1 MSKENEI
8 WKPVLVN
15 NKKTN
20 LPFVVS
26 NKGAYGIKKAN
37 GEIEVRVKKISNGA
51 VRHRLKV
58 GAKEHTL
65 SLAKM
70 VASAFVK
77 RSSAKQTSVIHL
89 DYDYTNNQASNLKWV
104 TSKEHQIFINKS
116 PNTILAREKKAYTKS
131 VHSRV
136 LNEKSATQL
145 KKMIWDPKRK
155 LSYKQLADEFGVSE
169 MQIYR
174 IKKGELWFHIKVENE
189 PLNPRYEKN
198 LKNIAYQEKKKHAVG
213 NSVGSKKQDAKTKV
227 TKATKKIKERK
238 GNERTKIGGGKKVAA
253 IKNTKGNEK
262 INTIKKQEAVE
273 ILEKKKE
280 KNKKDKKDRR
290 KKDKKSKK
298 KNRK

>member
-37 GEIEVRVKKISNGA
+37 GEIDVRLKKISNGA

-77 RSSAKQTSVIHL
+77 KLSAKQTSVIHL

-198 LKNIAYQEKKKHAVG
+198 LKNIAYQEKKKG
-213 NSVGSKKQDAKTKV
+213 IKESEGTKG
-227 TKATKKIKERK
+227 TKKIKDKK
-238 GNERTKIGGGKKVAA
+238 GTERTKIGGGKQAVAV
-253 IKNTKGNEK
+253 KNTKGNEK

-280 KNKKDKKDRR
+280 KNKKDKKDKR